1 MSGPSV
7 ISKLP
12 TPDVSGEEGI
22 PQDHSLFLH
31 PATFVNAMKKY
42 PKQWSSSNCNSAQ
55 RTSGKESSS
64 SNTVSAGDRSS
75 TSKSSTTPQSCA
87 NTKIVAI
94 VEGRGVARG
103 EIGMACIDIKNPVLL
118 LSQFADT
125 QAYLRLAVQLN
136 VLKPLEVVMPNTS
149 LEHGYKTKLLCRIRE
164 LFPEMTTVTVQ
175 RKYFNETRGLQ
186 YIQELCAS
194 EYKTVEIEVSP
205 KYYCLAACAALLKYF
220 EFKQN
225 VTYATNSLKVVYCT
239 SADTTMI
246 SMATARHLELVTN
259 ELDKAEHCLY
269 GILNHTL
276 TPGGDRLLRANI
288 LQPPCDFNTI
298 NTRLDCISELIDK
311 EELFYDLKSVIGKF
325 VDTEHLLSLCIQIPK
340 EESVRS
346 CEQKIAN
353 VICMKHTLELVKP
366 LCNCLASCSN
376 ALFQTYFQI
385 LSDERFLILQEKIGL
400 VIHTDARWQKG
411 VLNMHMQ
418 KCFAVKPNIN
428 GLLDVARRAYSESVN
443 DVSDIVKQLEKQYN
457 LPLQVGYSSM
467 RGFFIQIPCKLL
479 PAGKELPQIF
489 LKVNKYKNFTTCTT
503 EDLIKLNDRIQ
514 ESLNEIYLMSD
525 LIINEVLN
533 EIREH
538 IGCLYNLTEAVS
550 SIDFL
555 LSLAHV
561 CTLSDHVRPEFS
573 SSLAIK
579 NGRHPVI
586 EKICGITFVPNNAFL
601 CEEMNFM
608 VLTGANMSGKST
620 YLKQLAVLQIMA
632 QMGSYVPA
640 EFASFRI
647 ADQILTRMGN
657 SNDIEKNYST
667 FMLQMKETNFVLQH
681 TTEKSLII
689 MDELGKGTS
698 IEEGCAI
705 AYAICEELLKTK
717 AFVLCSTHF
726 SQLTQ
731 LASVYPNVENYHF
744 SVEYVLNKED
754 GCACNFTHILTPG
767 PCKEK
772 YYGIKLAEI
781 STMPQSIVLEAKRL
795 VNTWSEARSPVSE
808 DGASCDENKEKIK
821 LVIHLIQL
829 AQQDSLLD
837 LEGLKDHLQN
847 LQTQFKIN
855 TIPSS
860 HSDDL

>member
-1 MSGPSV
+1 MQLL
-7 ISKLP
+7 K
-12 TPDVSGEEGI
+12 EH
-22 PQDHSLFLH
+22 QH
-31 PATFVNAMKKY
+31 
-42 PKQWSSSNCNSAQ
+42 PKQWTSSSCNSVH
-55 RTSGKESSS
+55 RTSGRSGSSTS
-64 SNTVSAGDRSS
+64 HPHSGGDRSS

-87 NTKIVAI
+87 HTKIVAI
-94 VEGRGVARG
+94 VEGRGIARG

-149 LEHGYKTKLLCRIRE
+149 LEYGSKTKLICRIKE

-175 RKYFNETRGLQ
+175 RKYFNETKGLQ

-225 VTYATNSLKVVYCT
+225 ATYAANSLKVVYCT
-239 SADTTMI
+239 IADTTMI
-246 SMATARHLELVTN
+246 SMSTARNLELVTN
-259 ELDKAEHCLY
+259 ELGKVEHCLY
-269 GILNHTL
+269 GVLNHTL

-288 LQPPCDFNTI
+288 LQPPCDLNTI
-298 NTRLDCISELIDK
+298 NTRLDCISELIEK

-325 VDTEHLLSLCIQIPK
+325 VDTENLLSLCVQIPK
-340 EESVRS
+340 EENVRS

-366 LCNCLASCSN
+366 LRNCLASCTN
-376 ALFQTYFQI
+376 ALFQTYFQ
-385 LSDERFLILQEKIGL
+385 
-400 VIHTDARWQKG
+400 
-411 VLNMHMQ
+411 
-418 KCFAVKPNIN
+418 PNIN

-479 PAGKELPQIF
+479 PPQKELPSIF
-489 LKVNKYKNFTTCTT
+489 LKVNKYKSFITCTT
-503 EDLIKLNDRIQ
+503 EDLIKLNDRIR

-538 IGCLYNLTEAVS
+538 IGCFYNLTEAVS

-561 CTLSDHVRPEFS
+561 CTLSDHVRPAFS
-573 SSLAIK
+573 HSLAIK
-579 NGRHPVI
+579 SGRHPVI
-586 EKICGITFVPNNAFL
+586 EKICGTTFVPNDAFL
-601 CEEMNFM
+601 CEEMNFI

-620 YLKQLAVLQIMA
+620 YMKQLAVLQIMA

-647 ADQILTRMGN
+647 ADQILTRMG
-657 SNDIEKNYST
+657 SSSDIEKNYST
-667 FMLQMKETNFVLQH
+667 FMLQMKEANFVLQH
-681 TTEKSLII
+681 ATEKSLII
-689 MDELGKGTS
+689 IDELGKGTS
-698 IEEGCAI
+698 VEEGCAI

-717 AFVLCSTHF
+717 AFILCSTHF
-726 SQLTQ
+726 TQLTQ
-731 LASVYPNVENYHF
+731 LASAYPNVENSHF
-744 SVEYVLNKED
+744 NVEYVMDEGE
-754 GCACNFTHILTPG
+754 GCSCNFTHILTPG

-772 YYGIKLAEI
+772 YYGIKIAEI
-781 STMPQSIVLEAKRL
+781 STMPQSIVTEAKNL
-795 VNTWSEARSPVSE
+795 VTKWSEKQKTPESEEVVSC
-808 DGASCDENKEKIK
+808 DDENKEKIK

-829 AQQDSLLD
+829 AQQDSLDPDGLKKHLLD
-837 LEGLKDHLQN
+837 LQA
-847 LQTQFKIN
+847 QFKTTSIS
-855 TIPSS
+855 PS
-860 HSDDL
+860 DG

>member
-1 MSGPSV
+1 MSVQSTTSKSPTSNSSV
-7 ISKLP
+7 EAEVSENDNQFAHAPYLTDSSKEHL
-12 TPDVSGEEGI
+12 
-22 PQDHSLFLH
+22 
-31 PATFVNAMKKY
+31 
-42 PKQWSSSNCNSAQ
+42 KQWSSSSRSAQKTDARQNTSTSNSA
-55 RTSGKESSS
+55 SI
-64 SNTVSAGDRSS
+64 RSHS
-75 TSKSSTTPQSCA
+75 LNSKSSTTPQSCS
-87 NTKIVAI
+87 NTKIIAI
-94 VEGRGVARG
+94 VEGRGIARG

-136 VLKPLEVVMPNTS
+136 VLKPLEIVMPNTS
-149 LEHGYKTKLLCRIRE
+149 VEHGFKTKLICRIRE
-164 LFPEMTTVTVQ
+164 LFPEISTVTVQ
-175 RKYFNETRGLQ
+175 RKYFNETKGLQ

-225 VTYATNSLKVVYCT
+225 VTYATNSLKIVYCT

-246 SMATARHLELVTN
+246 NMATARNLELVTN
-259 ELDKAEHCLY
+259 ELGKAEHCLY
-269 GILNHTL
+269 GVLNHTQ

-288 LQPPCDFNTI
+288 LQPPCDLNTI
-298 NTRLDCISELIDK
+298 NTRLDCISELIEK

-325 VDTEHLLSLCIQIPK
+325 VDTEHLLSLCVQIPK
-340 EESVRS
+340 EENVRS

-366 LCNCLASCSN
+366 LRNCLSSCSN
-376 ALFQTYFQI
+376 ALFQTYYQI
-385 LSDERFLILQEKIGL
+385 FSDDRFIKLQEKISL

-467 RGFFIQIPCKLL
+467 RGFFIQISCKLL
-479 PAGKELPQIF
+479 PAGKELPPIF
-489 LKVNKYKNFTTCTT
+489 LKVNKCKNFITCTT
-503 EDLIKLNDRIQ
+503 EDVIKLNDRIQ

-525 LIINEVLN
+525 IIINEVLN

-573 SSLAIK
+573 TCLAIK

-586 EKICGITFVPNNAFL
+586 DKICTTTFIPNNAFL
-601 CEEMNFM
+601 CEEMNFI

-632 QMGSYVPA
+632 QMGSYIPA

-647 ADQILTRMGN
+647 ADQILTRMGSN
-657 SNDIEKNYST
+657 SDIEKNYST
-667 FMLQMKETNFVLQH
+667 FMLQMKEANFVLQH
-681 TTEKSLII
+681 TSDKSLII

-705 AYAICEELLKTK
+705 TYAICEELLKTK

-726 SQLTQ
+726 TQLTH
-731 LASVYPNVENYHF
+731 LASIYPNVENYHF
-744 SVEYVLNKED
+744 KVDYVVDESV
-754 GCACNFTHILTPG
+754 GCSCNFTHMLTPG

-772 YYGIKLAEI
+772 YYGIKIAEI
-781 STMPQSIVLEAKRL
+781 STMPQSIVSEAKNL
-795 VNTWSEARSPVSE
+795 VNVWSEETRHEPDISTCE
-808 DGASCDENKEKIK
+808 ENKEKIK

-837 LEGLKDHLQN
+837 VDGLKAHIQDLQS
-847 LQTQFKIN
+847 QFNIN
-855 TIPSS
+855 IT
-860 HSDDL
+860 SDSPCDA